1 MMAMATAVHAYK
13 TNPQI
18 AIPLTQK
25 FLNVKDAADAR
36 AAYEA
41 YVKIYPD
48 DLHASLEGMAL
59 VLKSLA
65 AKNPK
70 VADMKPEQFV
80 DTSTLDEL
88 KREGFFAKLAAS
100 H

>member
-13 TNPQI
+13 TNPQV

-25 FLNVKDAADAR
+25 FLDIKDEANMR
-36 AAYEA
+36 AAYDT
-41 YVKIYPD
+41 YLKVYPD
-48 DLHASLEGMAL
+48 DLRPSLAGVEL

-65 AKNPK
+65 RKDAK
-70 VADMKPEQFV
+70 VAGMKPEQFV

-88 KREGFFAKLAAS
+88 KREGFFDKLKTT